1 MPLPFAESFPY
12 ASTWGR
18 ELRDVLD
25 SSMMRALEERIR
37 RAREHAVVFP
47 AEKDVFQAFWL
58 TPLEK
63 VRAVIV
69 GQDPY
74 HGPGQAHGLSFSVK
88 PPTKPPPSL
97 RNIFKELADDLGPPL
112 RVDGDLTS
120 WARQG
125 VFLLNTILTVEQ
137 AQPLS
142 HAAYGWQAF
151 TTAVIRRLA
160 ARPQPIVFVLW
171 GRDARQVES
180 LLDGTAQ
187 VVLKAPHPSPLSAHR
202 GFFGSRPFSQINRYL
217 SKFGVPPIDWLITE
231 QDAVTSDPP
240 RCS

>member
-25 SSMMRALEERIR
+25 TPMMRTLEERLR
-37 RAREHAVVFP
+37 QARQRAVIFP
-47 AEKDVFQAFWL
+47 AEQDVFQAFWL
-58 TPLEK
+58 TPLEQ
-63 VRAVIV
+63 VRVVIV

-74 HGPGQAHGLSFSVK
+74 HGQGQAHGLSFSVR

-97 RNIFKELADDLGPPL
+97 RNILKELAADLGAPP

-125 VFLLNTILTVEQ
+125 VLLLNTILTVEQ

-142 HAAYGWQAF
+142 HASYGWQAF

-171 GRDARQVES
+171 GRDAWQVET
-180 LLDGTAQ
+180 LLDGTAH

-202 GFFGSRPFSQINRYL
+202 GFFGSHPFSQINRYL
-217 SKFGVPPIDWLITE
+217 SEFGVSPIDWLIVE
-231 QDAVTSDPP
+231 RDAIASHPP
-240 RCS
+240 RCR